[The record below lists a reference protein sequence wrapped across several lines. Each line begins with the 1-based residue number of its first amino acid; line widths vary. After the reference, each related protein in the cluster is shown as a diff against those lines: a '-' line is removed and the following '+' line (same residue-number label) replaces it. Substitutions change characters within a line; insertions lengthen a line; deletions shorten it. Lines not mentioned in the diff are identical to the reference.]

1 MGSIDDRLV
10 LIEDCVYTKFTKA
23 IDDVKNV
30 KVLVSSMQKEVV

>member
-10 LIEDCVYTKFTKA
+10 LIEDCVYNKFTKA

-30 KVLVSSMQKEVV
+30 NVLM